1 MSWIYQGK
9 EFDESSIPEG
19 AVGFIYHMSV
29 ILNGNSYAYIGKKN
43 FFSNVKKKLGKKA
56 LAQVTDKRL
65 KKYTRELKPNFMNYY
80 SSNQQLK
87 EAHKAGFIIK
97 REILMICYS
106 ATELT
111 YQEVKHQFQ
120 YEVLEKEGF
129 LNGNILGKFYKTK

>member
-1 MSWIYQGK
+1 MSWVYQGK

-43 FFSNVKKKLGKKA
+43 FFSNTKKKLGKKA

-65 KKYTRELKPNFMNYY
+65 KKYTQELKPNFMNYY

-87 EAHKAGFIIK
+87 EAHKAGLIIK
-97 REILMICYS
+97 REILMICNS